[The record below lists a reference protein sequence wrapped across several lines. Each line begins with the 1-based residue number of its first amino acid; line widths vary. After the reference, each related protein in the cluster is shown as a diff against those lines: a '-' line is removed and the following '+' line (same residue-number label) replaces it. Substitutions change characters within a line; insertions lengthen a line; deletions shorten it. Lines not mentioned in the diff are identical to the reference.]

1 MGKMQIL
8 SLCRGTQGLQYIILN
23 ATYILVLD
31 SLYIV
36 VEGISNRPRD
46 DIGTHWGFVGTQD
59 LSAGLLP

>member
-23 ATYILVLD
+23 TTYILVLD

-59 LSAGLLP
+59 LSVGLLP